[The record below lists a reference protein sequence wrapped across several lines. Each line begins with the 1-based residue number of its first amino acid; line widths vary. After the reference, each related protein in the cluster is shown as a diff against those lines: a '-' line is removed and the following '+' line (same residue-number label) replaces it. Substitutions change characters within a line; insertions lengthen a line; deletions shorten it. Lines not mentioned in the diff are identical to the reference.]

1 MYNTQII
8 DQEPLEFPHQFI
20 FKFDEER
27 EFDDFQ
33 DYKFN
38 DDHFESKEKSPKYLK
53 SIFSWVC
60 ICSIEETDLIS

>member
-38 DDHFESKEKSPKYLK
+38 DDQFKSKEKSPKHLK
-53 SIFSWVC
+53 SIFS
-60 ICSIEETDLIS
+60 